1 MEPCQKAFP
10 AQSQIQL
17 PRSYHCL
24 TVPVQPS
31 LRCRGFPFI
40 LTRKDIST
48 FSPPQ
53 ISIWLS

>member
-1 MEPCQKAFP
+1 MLDR
-10 AQSQIQL
+10 QL
-17 PRSYHCL
+17 VIPH
-24 TVPVQPS
+24 P
-31 LRCRGFPFI
+31 FPFEALSV